1 VGGRADRLGPWWRLG
16 LAVLGPLL
24 HLAFRIRI
32 EGRERIPREGAAILA
47 ANHVSALDGILLALA
62 AAERGRPIRFLVA
75 AEFFRRPFHRFFLRR
90 FGQIAVRRG
99 EQDQAAL
106 EEAVDTLRGGALVG
120 IFPEGQVNADPEAGP
135 ARGRT
140 GVARLALAAGA
151 PVVPVGIWGSQG
163 RWPRSGLH
171 LRRPLRTPVALAV
184 GPPLEP
190 SGDPG
195 SRDDLEAFRD
205 RVMEAIG
212 AQVSRARAL
221 A

>member
-1 VGGRADRLGPWWRLG
+1 VDGRTDRLGPWWRLG
-16 LAVLGPLL
+16 LVVLGPFL
-24 HLAFRIRI
+24 HLAFRIRV
-32 EGRERIPREGAAILA
+32 EGGERIPREGAAILA

-75 AEFFRRPFHRFFLRR
+75 AEFLRRPLHGFFLRR

-106 EEAVDTLRGGALVG
+106 DEAVETLRGGALVG
-120 IFPEGQVNADPEAGP
+120 IFPEGRVNADPEAGL

-151 PVVPVGIWGSQG
+151 PVVPVGIWGSQR

-171 LRRPLRTPVALAV
+171 LRRPLRTTVAMAF

-190 SGDPG
+190 AGDAG
-195 SRDDLEAFRD
+195 SREDLEAFRD
-205 RVMEAIG
+205 RVMEAVA
-212 AQVSRARAL
+212 AQVARARGL
-221 A
+221 G